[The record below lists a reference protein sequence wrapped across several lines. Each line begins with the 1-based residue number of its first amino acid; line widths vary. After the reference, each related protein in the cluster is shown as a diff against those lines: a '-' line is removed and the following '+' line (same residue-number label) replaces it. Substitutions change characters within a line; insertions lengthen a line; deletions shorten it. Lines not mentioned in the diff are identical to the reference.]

1 MEQITQDFINDVRDL
16 LGRDQTRLV
25 QSLVIDLHPADTA
38 ELLECLSSEERV
50 KLFDLVSDEVAG
62 AVLAE
67 VEPHH
72 RKDLIEG
79 LDAGRIFGIVKQ
91 LESDDAADLVAQL
104 PPEVAEVVFRRMD
117 EPEAEELRKILEYAE
132 DTAGGIMGW
141 EVMSVPDGITA
152 GQAIDEVRRRSSE
165 VGEFYQIFAVDGV
178 GRLVGTIPLHAL
190 VVAHPDERVSSLMDR
205 NVFAVQTGM
214 DQEEVAA
221 LVSKYDLVSVPVVDA
236 FGRLVGRITIDDV
249 VDVIEEEATEDIH
262 RMAGTSEEEVPGE
275 SVLRVSGLRLPWLIV
290 GLTGGMIA
298 AYVLSLY
305 KVSLK
310 ELLALSFFVPVVAS
324 TAGNVAMQ
332 SSTIVIRALATG
344 ELAVGRVWSRIL
356 REVAVALINGAVCA
370 IILFTVTSFWQSSAK
385 LGAVVGASLV
395 AVVLVAAAIGTAVPM
410 FMKRINVDPA
420 LATGP
425 FVTTSN
431 DVVGLLIYLHIATL
445 FLTWLK

>member
-1 MEQITQDFINDVRDL
+1 MEQVTQEFINDVRDL

-25 QSLVIDLHPADTA
+25 QNLLIDLHPADTA
-38 ELLECLSSEERV
+38 ELLDLLSSEERI

-62 AVLAE
+62 AVIAE

-72 RKDLIEG
+72 RKDLLEG

-91 LESDDAADLVAQL
+91 LESDDAADLIAQL
-104 PPEVAEVVFRRMD
+104 PPEVAEVVFRRME

-141 EVMSVPDGITA
+141 EVMSVRDGVTA

-190 VVAHPDERVSSLMDR
+190 VVADPNERVSALMDR
-205 NVFAVQTGM
+205 NVIAVQTGM
-214 DQEEVAA
+214 DQEDVAA

-249 VDVIEEEATEDIH
+249 IDVIEEEATEDIH

-275 SVLRVSGLRLPWLIV
+275 SILRVSGLRLPWLVV
-290 GLTGGMIA
+290 GLTGGMVA

-324 TAGNVAMQ
+324 P
-332 SSTIVIRALATG
+332 R
-344 ELAVGRVWSRIL
+344 
-356 REVAVALINGAVCA
+356 
-370 IILFTVTSFWQSSAK
+370 
-385 LGAVVGASLV
+385 ASL
-395 AVVLVAAAIGTAVPM
+395 PW
-410 FMKRINVDPA
+410 
-420 LATGP
+420 
-425 FVTTSN
+425 
-431 DVVGLLIYLHIATL
+431 VGYGREFSGRSPLR
-445 FLTWLK
+445 